1 MFNRILYVV
10 IAASAVALASLS
22 SVSAL
27 DGALIATNLSGKDRK
42 DMTPQ
47 EYYTS
52 VKLEAAK
59 AYSESQALKNQGKFF
74 EASKY
79 MRKCLAI
86 RHYFVATDKEIPAL
100 KQKLGELLVAA
111 GKNDEALQ
119 VFAEAI
125 GEFARWFGPGC
136 TQSIAPLTMAGN
148 IYLTRAN
155 FPKALNNFQQAYAIS
170 QRNTGV
176 NSPECMNLR
185 LQLAA
190 AYKGALQ
197 FEPAASLYAEAL
209 DRQQKNEKLIERD
222 RLYNTLQDYAAVLK
236 ELKKDDESTKILER
250 ATAMQPHAIKPVAV
264 KPGTPEDAQPK
275 SNQSPATNK

>member
-10 IAASAVALASLS
+10 IAASTAVLVSIP

-27 DGALIATNLSGKDRK
+27 DGLLISTNLSGKERK

-59 AYSESQALKNQGKFF
+59 AYSESQALKSQGKFF

-119 VFAEAI
+119 VFAEAT
-125 GEFARWFGPGC
+125 GEFARWYGPGC

-148 IYLTRAN
+148 IFLARAN
-155 FPKALNNFQQAYAIS
+155 YPKALNNFLQAYAIS
-170 QRNTGV
+170 QRNSGV

-190 AYKGALQ
+190 SHKGSLQ
-197 FEPAASLYAEAL
+197 FEPAATLYAEAL
-209 DRQQKNEKLIERD
+209 DRQQKNEKLIDRER
-222 RLYNTLQDYAAVLK
+222 LQTTLQDYATVLK
-236 ELKKDDESTKILER
+236 ELKKGDEAAKILER
-250 ATAMQPHAIKPVAV
+250 ASAMQPADAKPGAGEDGQAKPVQ
-264 KPGTPEDAQPK
+264 QPVI
-275 SNQSPATNK
+275 NK